1 MAITWPSG
9 NKPATTTTDAD
20 SDSISGARADI
31 NKALTNQNVI
41 IDAFNI
47 GTSQTNGYILA
58 YNSTDDRFNLVANS
72 SGGNPL
78 TADLEVADFDIIN
91 SAGAHRGDTFQIGGA
106 TTVQTSTSSVIS
118 GIPSQFD
125 AAGGSSQRLA
135 GPIEMCIIDDLNAW
149 NDRVHSLAKLTSVKL
164 TADFTGNSQPRI
176 RNNYVELS
184 VDTAGHNFGPSS
196 DKFGDGAIGQFITSK
211 VFNSGTDASTA
222 RSLTAMLA
230 APQIDGNTGDQT
242 VTQMRGMFVQPFLDD
257 HATATNLYGYI
268 YKDDNIDGSA
278 TVTNHYSFFSDSTT
292 AQFKNDGPAILKGLA
307 YPTSDGSAGQVIKTN
322 GSATLSFTSI
332 GQGTNGSHTITSPTG
347 SSETLT
353 ADRNNGM
360 VQFMDVNSNVES
372 LVIAVP
378 SNMVAGDQLVLVLKG
393 NRGTSTNLSWQG
405 IYNAYGTGAFGL
417 TNNSI
422 QRITI
427 VRDAS
432 NYTSITSGNLA
443 AGN

>member
-230 APQIDGNTGDQT
+230 APQIDGNT
-242 VTQMRGMFVQPFLDD
+242 
-257 HATATNLYGYI
+257 
-268 YKDDNIDGSA
+268 DN
-278 TVTNHYSFFSDSTT
+278 ST
-292 AQFKNDGPAILKGLA
+292 I
-307 YPTSDGSAGQVIKTN
+307 
-322 GSATLSFTSI
+322 
-332 GQGTNGSHTITSPTG
+332 
-347 SSETLT
+347 
-353 ADRNNGM
+353 
-360 VQFMDVNSNVES
+360 
-372 LVIAVP
+372 
-378 SNMVAGDQLVLVLKG
+378 
-393 NRGTSTNLSWQG
+393 
-405 IYNAYGTGAFGL
+405 
-417 TNNSI
+417 
-422 QRITI
+422 
-427 VRDAS
+427 
-432 NYTSITSGNLA
+432 
-443 AGN
+443 